1 MHDRQRGKRRRAT
14 EREEGGRG
22 RRRWGEVREGEK
34 ARGMNKT
41 GCVGDSLNRNI
52 ESKEKKINKLHH
64 QNLKLLFYE
73 KPYKKQT
80 TYYRFGKNIYK
91 S

>member
-52 ESKEKKINKLHH
+52 ES
-64 QNLKLLFYE
+64 
-73 KPYKKQT
+73 
-80 TYYRFGKNIYK
+80 
-91 S
+91 